1 MESCWVSWGLVLLL
15 MAPYLDWTHGSA
27 PQQEWTYMVP
37 QHCNWLC
44 FRSGESGCLS
54 RTPNCS
60 TCHHTAGEWNWFEA
74 YYEKTMGYLRRTKGL
89 WWLGMNSV
97 SKLEKTW
104 KELSEVIPRPLLY
117 HFDFPCVPCA
127 MLGNSGLS
135 NTNQFY
141 MAFRMSQD
149 TTHGSE
155 AVLRS
160 QTTGPLICPKN
171 ASHQGSWRQQWLL
184 ELVEMAPRVTRPP
197 FLDLDQNSRVYGPIT
212 IIRPEPP
219 GPVCMD

>member
-1 MESCWVSWGLVLLL
+1 MSFQVETPVCCLPHDLVHGPDMESCWVSWGLVLLL

-27 PQQEWTYMVP
+27 PQQEWTYM
-37 QHCNWLC
+37 
-44 FRSGESGCLS
+44 
-54 RTPNCS
+54 
-60 TCHHTAGEWNWFEA
+60 
-74 YYEKTMGYLRRTKGL
+74 
-89 WWLGMNSV
+89 GMNSV